1 MNKTIYKQLDSRW
14 SGLPYPT
21 RNSSFGANGCGC
33 CSCVHIAI
41 EQPWKSDWTPA
52 TLRPW
57 MVKKGFAEANHGTT
71 WSGINETLKHL
82 GHKNVVWVGR
92 NDPMSKAWAEL
103 NKGNR
108 IGVLL
113 VDNSKTPDGTYWTA
127 SGHYVAFTA
136 YKYENKQHKFYI
148 KDSGGRN
155 HDGWFTY
162 EKSIKGALP
171 QLWIVEKISIPKST
185 HKPTTPYKATL
196 PTKAVK
202 KGSSNSVQV
211 KRLQR
216 FLNWIINAKL
226 DVDGVAGENT
236 AKAIYIFQKTYKAAY
251 GLSIDGIFGAASI
264 KAAKALVAKYKNI
277 KQPTRQDNM
286 LAWAK
291 KIAADKYHY
300 VYWKENVAKT
310 HTCPVCTGRKYDDY
324 FGWNCIGF
332 AWACWHHGGGL
343 ASKCNCFVFT
353 DYHYNQLLK
362 LAYTDASNLARQ
374 RIGLND
380 VYLMRSYT
388 GLSFDQLKPG
398 DIIAYFTNSGYI
410 HTALYIGNGQIADCT
425 SGRSDGIKYG
435 VNSYS
440 NYKIKLAFRYTGK

>member
-14 SGLPYPT
+14 SALPYPT

-57 MVKKGFAEANHGTT
+57 MVKQGFAVVNQGTK
-71 WSGINETLKHL
+71 WSGINETLKHI
-82 GHKNVVWVGR
+82 GHSSVVWVDR
-92 NDPMSKAWAEL
+92 DDPMSKAWEEL
-103 NKGNR
+103 NKGDR

-127 SGHYVAFTA
+127 SGHYVAFTK
-136 YKYENKQHKFYI
+136 YKYENKKHWFFI

-155 HDGWFTY
+155 HDGWFCY
-162 EKSIKGALP
+162 ETSMRGAIP
-171 QLWIVEKISIPKST
+171 QLWIVKKISIPKST

-226 DVDGVAGENT
+226 DVDGIAGENT
-236 AKAIYIFQKTYKAAY
+236 AKAIYIFQKTYKASY
-251 GLSIDGIFGAASI
+251 GLAVDGVFGAASI
-264 KAAKALVAKYKNI
+264 KAAKALVAKYKNV

-291 KIAADKYHY
+291 KIAGEKYHY
-300 VYWKENVAKT
+300 VSWSESIAKT

-398 DIIAYFTNSGYI
+398 DVIAYFTNSGYI

-425 SGRSDGIKYG
+425 SGRSDQIKYG

>member
-1 MNKTIYKQLDSRW
+1 MSKVIFKQLDSKW
-14 SGLPYPT
+14 SSLPYPT
-21 RNSSFGANGCGC
+21 KASSFGGNGCGC
-33 CSCVHIAI
+33 CACTHVAI

-57 MVKKGFAEANHGTT
+57 MVKKGFAVANQGTT
-71 WSGINETLKHL
+71 WSGITETLKHL

-92 NDPMSKAWAEL
+92 SDPMSKAWAEL

-127 SGHYVAFTA
+127 SGHYVMF
-136 YKYENKQHKFYI
+136 YKYKLENGKHYFWI

-155 HDGWFTY
+155 HDGKFCY
-162 EKSIKGALP
+162 ERSIKGALP
-171 QLWIVEKISIPKST
+171 QLWIVEKISP
-185 HKPTTPYKATL
+185 KATSYRPSTTYTAAL

-202 KGSSNSVQV
+202 KGTSNGGQV
-211 KRLQR
+211 KRVQR
-216 FLNWIINAKL
+216 FLNWCINAKL
-226 DVDGVAGENT
+226 DVDGVAGEAT
-236 AKAIYIFQKTYKAAY
+236 SKAIYIYQKTWKLTVDGEFGPACIAKAKELIKTYK
-251 GLSIDGIFGAASI
+251 SPT
-264 KAAKALVAKYKNI
+264 
-277 KQPTRQDNM
+277 KQELM

-300 VYWKENVAKT
+300 VSWKENVAKT

-332 AWACWHHGGGL
+332 AWACWHHGAGL

-374 RIGLND
+374 RIGLDD

-398 DIIAYFTNSGYI
+398 DVIAYFTNSGYI

-425 SGRSDGIKYG
+425 SGRSDQIKYG
-435 VNSYS
+435 VSSYS

>member
-171 QLWIVEKISIPKST
+171 QLWIVEKISP
-185 HKPTTPYKATL
+185 KATSYRPSTTYTAAL

-202 KGSSNSVQV
+202 KGTSNGGQV
-211 KRLQR
+211 KRVQR
-216 FLNWIINAKL
+216 FLNWAINAKL
-226 DVDGVAGENT
+226 DIDGVAGEAT
-236 AKAIYIFQKTYKAAY
+236 SKAIYIFQKTWKKTY
-251 GLSIDGIFGAASI
+251 GLSVDGIFGTACI
-264 KAAKALVAKYKNI
+264 NAAKDLIKKYKSPT
-277 KQPTRQDNM
+277 KQELM

-310 HTCPVCTGRKYDDY
+310 HTCPVCTGRRYDDY